1 MDGYPQKQRKKDRK
15 KEMDQKTLMKQ
26 WKSILMVERPRTLMM
41 NLQLKILM
49 TEAMPMKITFLENI
63 LSEMMRKQKTMS
75 FNVDL
80 TILVLP
86 MIFTIK
92 PPDSG

>member
-80 TILVLP
+80 TTLVLP